1 MKVNSLEFLPV
12 RRRRTFTV
20 DRTRKAGAGLIAMGL
35 IATAAWAAPSGGSS
49 TRSVRQPVDFSVF
62 RSLDGYANNLAHP
75 SWGTIGSQ
83 YLRVAAANDNQPT
96 VNPRLVSNRIFND
109 LGQNLFSERDVSQFG
124 WVWGQFMDHAFG
136 LAQAGTT
143 AANIPVSSS
152 DPLERFRNDLG
163 VIPFTPDASVD
174 GQNINT
180 VSSFIDAFN
189 VYGGTNAR
197 LDWLRDGSADG
208 NPANNA
214 ATLMLP
220 GGFLPRADA
229 RGDAATAPTMAVDG
243 QLRAAPQ
250 NRREAGDVRANEN
263 IALTAV
269 QTLFAREHNRIVTA
283 IDAIP
288 GERLSDELKFQI
300 ARRVVGAEE
309 QYITYN
315 EFLPAMGVTLP
326 RYRGYDPRVNPTL
339 GNEFA
344 TIGYRAHS
352 QVHGDFDVEMDGMT
366 PAQVAALVAQG
377 AVVDGDEMAIPLGS
391 AFFNPDMLQ
400 TVGID
405 RLLTSL
411 SSQKE
416 YKNDEQMDES
426 MRSVLFQVPGS
437 ATNPS
442 ACFTFSPT
450 PPAPQCFTGVVDLAA
465 IDIQR
470 GRDHRMPKYNDLRRA
485 YGLRAVTSF
494 KQITGESTES
504 LGSLSIDDPHIL
516 DFTALFDADGNP
528 VPLGNTEDAVRGVR
542 RTTVAARLKALYG
555 SVDNLDGF
563 VGMSAEAHVPGTEF
577 GPLQLAMWRTQ
588 FTALRD
594 GDRAF
599 SANDPILLVI
609 KAFLGIDYRTTLGQ
623 LIARDTGAS
632 VGTNVFFAP
641 EEG

>member
-1 MKVNSLEFLPV
+1 MGRSSFEYLPL
-12 RRRRTFTV
+12 RRRRAFTA
-20 DRTRKAGAGLIAMGL
+20 DRTRKGGAGLVAIGL
-35 IATAAWAAPSGGSS
+35 LATAATAAPSGGSA
-49 TRSVRQPVDFSVF
+49 THTAQQPIDFSVF
-62 RSLDGYANNLAHP
+62 RTLDGSANNLAQP
-75 SWGTIGSQ
+75 AWGAIGAP
-83 YLRVAAANDNQPT
+83 YLRVAPANDSQPT
-96 VNPRLVSNRIFND
+96 VNPRFVSNRIFND

-124 WVWGQFMDHAFG
+124 WVWGQFMDHVFG
-136 LAQAGTT
+136 LAQGGTT
-143 AANIPVSSS
+143 AANIPASAS

-163 VIPFTPDASVD
+163 YIPFTPDASVA

-197 LDWLRDGSADG
+197 LDWLRDGSVDG
-208 NPANNA
+208 NPANNG

-229 RGDAATAPTMAVDG
+229 RGNAATAPTMAVDG
-243 QLRAAPQ
+243 QLAASAQ
-250 NRREAGDVRANEN
+250 SRREAGDVRANEN
-263 IALTAV
+263 IALTAM

-283 IDAIP
+283 ISAIP
-288 GERLSDELKFQI
+288 GLHLPDELTFEL

-326 RYRGYDPRVNPTL
+326 RYRGYDPRVNPSL

-352 QVHGDFDVEMDGMT
+352 QVHGDFDVKMAGMT

-377 AVVDGDEMAIPLGS
+377 AVVNGDEMAIPLGS

-411 SSQKE
+411 ASQKQ

-426 MRSVLFQVPGS
+426 MRSVLFQVPG
-437 ATNPS
+437 AAADPS
-442 ACFTFSPT
+442 QCFTFSPT
-450 PPAPQCFTGVVDLAA
+450 PPAPQCFTGVVDLGA
-465 IDIQR
+465 IDVQR

-485 YGLRAVTSF
+485 YGLPRLTSF
-494 KQITGESTES
+494 TQITGESTDS
-504 LGSLSIDDPHIL
+504 LGGLSINDPHIL
-516 DFTALFDADGNP
+516 DFVALYDAEGNP
-528 VPLGNTEDAVRGVR
+528 VPLGNSEDAVRGVR
-542 RTTVAARLKALYG
+542 RTTLAARLKALYG
-555 SVDNLDGF
+555 TVDNLDAF
-563 VGMSAEAHVPGTEF
+563 VGMSSEQHVPGTEF

-588 FTALRD
+588 FTATRD
-594 GDRAF
+594 GDRMF
-599 SANDPILLVI
+599 YANDPVLVAI
-609 KAFLGIDYRTTLGQ
+609 KAFLGLDYRTTLSQ
-623 LIARDTGAS
+623 LIARNTGA
-632 VGTNVFFAP
+632 TLPANVFFAP
-641 EEG
+641 AAG